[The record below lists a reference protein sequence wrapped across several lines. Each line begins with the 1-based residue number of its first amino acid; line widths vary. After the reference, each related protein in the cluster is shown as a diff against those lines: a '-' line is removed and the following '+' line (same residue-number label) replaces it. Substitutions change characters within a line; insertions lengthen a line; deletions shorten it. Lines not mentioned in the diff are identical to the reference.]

1 MARLVFTLE
10 DGTEIET
17 ELDADVISI
26 GRHPESTVVL
36 PSPSV
41 SAHHASIKRRG
52 DSFFVQDHATT
63 NGTRLNGV
71 DVEEARLEDGD
82 RLSFGDVP
90 ALVHMGDA
98 SVKKSA
104 ISDLAD
110 KEKDEDKNIEKA
122 KPGPGRTNA
131 APSTAYYPQSSG
143 CAGFL
148 FLLAFLVFAFFTGIC
163 LRYAKEH
170 GGFLPKVLF
179 EKFSEQSRGKDA
191 SSMKEDKKDK
201 TKSPQ

>member
-41 SAHHASIKRRG
+41 SAHHASVKHRG

-63 NGTRLNGV
+63 NGTKLNGV
-71 DVEEARLEDGD
+71 EVEEARLEDGD

-90 ALVHMGDA
+90 AVVHLSDGT
-98 SVKKSA
+98 VKKNT
-104 ISDLAD
+104 DAD
-110 KEKDEDKNIEKA
+110 FAEKKKEKSKA
-122 KPGPGRTNA
+122 GSVPPKISSRTA
-131 APSTAYYPQSSG
+131 SSPKSSG
-143 CAGFL
+143 CGGFL
-148 FLLAFLVFAFFTGIC
+148 FLLAFLAFALFTGVC

-170 GGFLPKVLF
+170 GGFLPMVLI
-179 EKFSEQSRGKDA
+179 EKA
-191 SSMKEDKKDK
+191 SDKFKGTGSTGPADEK
-201 TKSPQ
+201 K

>member
-1 MARLVFTLE
+1 MARLVFSLE

-41 SAHHASIKRRG
+41 SAHHASVKRRG

-63 NGTRLNGV
+63 NGTKLNGV
-71 DVEEARLEDGD
+71 EVEEARLEDGD

-90 ALVHMGDA
+90 AVVHLSDGT
-98 SVKKSA
+98 VKKNTDTDFA
-104 ISDLAD
+104 E
-110 KEKDEDKNIEKA
+110 KEKEREKSKA
-122 KPGPGRTNA
+122 GSSPPKVS
-131 APSTAYYPQSSG
+131 PSTAGSPKSSG
-143 CAGFL
+143 CSGFL
-148 FLLAFLVFAFFTGIC
+148 FLLAFLTFAFFTGVC

-170 GGFLPKVLF
+170 EGFLPLVLIEKAS
-179 EKFSEQSRGKDA
+179 EKFKGTGSGAAD
-191 SSMKEDKKDK
+191 DKK
-201 TKSPQ
+201 